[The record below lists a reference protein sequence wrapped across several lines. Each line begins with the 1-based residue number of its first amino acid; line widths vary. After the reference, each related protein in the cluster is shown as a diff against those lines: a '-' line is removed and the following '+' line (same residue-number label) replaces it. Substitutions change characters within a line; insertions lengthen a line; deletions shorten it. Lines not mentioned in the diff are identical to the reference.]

1 MIKRGDGRYN
11 VYVGSYAEE
20 NNQGIY
26 WYVFDPDSCTM
37 ELVDSVSEIKNPSY
51 LNIDKDQRFLYATSE
66 VEESKTC
73 EGGSVVS
80 YSISRTAGKLLR
92 LNEKLTLGDV
102 PCYVSVGHDDQFL
115 FIANYTGSSVSMF
128 SVEEDGQIGEL
139 EDLVQHKGRSVN
151 TDRQEKPHPHAAVLD
166 AGHRFLFVPDLGM
179 DQIRIYEINYESRKL
194 IAHGKV
200 DLPPGSGPRHL
211 VIHEN
216 QKHAYCINE
225 LNGTV
230 TAFAYDPVKAALEI
244 VQTIKTLPNL
254 DFEENSCAE
263 IRIAPSG
270 KFLYASN
277 RQHSSITTYEIDEKT
292 GLLAYVGFTP
302 TGGRTPRNFA
312 LTPDG
317 SFLLAANQDTH
328 TIEAFEVDPATGGLT
343 HKGTL
348 AHVSQPNYLKIAIN

>member
-1 MIKRGDGRYN
+1 MSKHGDGRYH

-26 WYVFDPDSCTM
+26 WYMFDPETCTM
-37 ELVDSVSEIKNPSY
+37 ELIDSVSGIKNPSY
-51 LNIDKDQRFLYATSE
+51 LSIAKDQRFMYATTE

-80 YSISRTAGKLLR
+80 YSINRTTGKLVR
-92 LNEKLTLGDV
+92 LNEKLTQGDV
-102 PCYVSVGHDDQFL
+102 PCYVSIGHDDQFL
-115 FIANYTGSSVSMF
+115 FIANYTGGSVSMF

-139 EDLVQHKGRSVN
+139 EDLVQHKGHSVN
-151 TDRQEKPHPHAAVLD
+151 TDRQESPHPHSAVLD
-166 AGHRFLFVPDLGM
+166 AAHKFLFVPDLGI
-179 DQIRIYEINYESRKL
+179 DQICIYEINYDSRKL

-200 DLPPGSGPRHL
+200 DLPPGSGPRHF
-211 VIHEN
+211 VIHDN
-216 QKHAYCINE
+216 QAYAYCVNE

-230 TAFAYDPVKAALEI
+230 TAFSYDPAKATLEM

-254 DFEENSCAE
+254 SFEEISCAE

-277 RQHSSITTYEIDEKT
+277 REHSSITTYEIDGQT
-292 GLLAYVGFTP
+292 GLLTYVGFTS
-302 TGGRTPRNFA
+302 TEGKTPRNFA

-317 SFLLAANQDTH
+317 SFLLAANQDSH
-328 TIEAFEVDPATGGLT
+328 TIEAFEVDQSTGRLT
-343 HKGTL
+343 HKATL
-348 AHVSQPNYLKIAIN
+348 AHVSQPNFLKIVAN